1 MSRKKGLP
9 MICDKHTSRSYFDT
23 YLKCDTDDICECGSK
38 TSSRYPMPSRKGKT
52 HTKETKEK
60 MSASAHRRRIERIG
74 IPKQSYKGIF
84 SPKFPQKY
92 KGDVS
97 KIIWR
102 STWELRVMK
111 WLDMNINV
119 IEWNSEEVVIP
130 YFDPTKG
137 KYRRYFPDFVIR
149 VRLPDNRIKTYML
162 EVKPLYQTKEP
173 QKKKRVTKKY
183 INEVTAWS
191 TNEAKWNQAKE
202 YCADRGWEFKLITEK
217 ELGL

>member
-1 MSRKKGLP
+1 
-9 MICDKHTSRSYFDT
+9 MICEICRNEFSSIRALAQHVSAHKHTSRSYFDT
-23 YLKCDTDDICECGSK
+23 YLKCDTD
-38 TSSRYPMPSRKGKT
+38 RKGKT

-191 TNEAKWNQAKE
+191 TNEAKWSQAKE